1 MCIFGELVLSMEN
14 YIAQNYQQL
23 KDKQILVA
31 ISGGVDSVVL
41 AFVLHQ
47 LGFAITLAHVNFKL
61 RKDESDEDQK
71 FVAQFAQEY
80 GLKLHIKQCETEKYA
95 QEHKLSIQL
104 AARKLRYDWFD
115 ELKSAHNYDCLA
127 TAHHL
132 NDDAETF
139 LINFIRG
146 TGLEGLIGIKETPE
160 LIRPLLRFSK
170 SEIVEYAQ
178 NHQLKWREDSTN
190 ASDKYLR
197 NHIRHHVMPIFE
209 TLNPQFLNTFLQ
221 TKNNLMHVDDILKD
235 ALEHFVQKC
244 VSFGE
249 NDALHLAIDA
259 IKSYRNPAAMLYHFL
274 KDYNFSLGN
283 ELNCFLDAE
292 SGKQLFSPTHILLK
306 DREKLILKAK
316 KIRNNK
322 DYYKINNSDKQ
333 IFEPIWLT
341 LDVFEGRDL
350 STNQNEILVD
360 ADLLEFPLYIR
371 KWQNGDHFQPFGM
384 KGKKKLSK
392 YFKDEKF
399 SLFEKDETWIL
410 TNKNNQI
417 IWIIGHRMDDRFK
430 ITNHTKKQIKIKLNQ
445 T

>member
-1 MCIFGELVLSMEN
+1 MCIFGELVLFMEN

-80 GLKLHIKQCETEKYA
+80 GLKLHIKPCETEKYA

-160 LIRPLLRFSK
+160 MIRPLLRFSK

-221 TKNNLMHVDDILKD
+221 TKNNLMHADDILKD

-244 VSFGE
+244 VSFDE

-322 DYYKINNSDKQ
+322 DYYKINYSDKQ
-333 IFEPIWLT
+333 VFEPIWLT
-341 LDVFEGRDL
+341 LDDFEGRDL

-371 KWQNGDHFQPFGM
+371 KWQNGDYFQPFGM

-410 TNKNNQI
+410 TNKNSQI

>member
-1 MCIFGELVLSMEN
+1 MCIFGELVLFMEN

-80 GLKLHIKQCETEKYA
+80 GLKLHIKPCETEKYA

-104 AARKLRYDWFD
+104 AARKLRYDWFA

-283 ELNCFLDAE
+283 EHNCFLDAE

>member
-244 VSFGE
+244 VSFDE

>member
-104 AARKLRYDWFD
+104 AARKLRYDWFA
-115 ELKSAHNYDCLA
+115 ELKSVHNYDCLA

-244 VSFGE
+244 VSFDE

-283 ELNCFLDAE
+283 EHNCFLDAE

-417 IWIIGHRMDDRFK
+417 IWIIGHRMDDRYK
-430 ITNHTKKQIKIKLNQ
+430 ITNHTKRQIKIKLNQ

>member
-80 GLKLHIKQCETEKYA
+80 GLKLHIKPCETEKYA

-244 VSFGE
+244 VSFDE

>member
-1 MCIFGELVLSMEN
+1 MCIFGELVLFMEN

-80 GLKLHIKQCETEKYA
+80 GLKLNIKQCETEKYA

-115 ELKSAHNYDCLA
+115 ELKSVHNYDCLA

-221 TKNNLMHVDDILKD
+221 TKNNLMRADDILKD

-244 VSFGE
+244 VSFDE

>member
-1 MCIFGELVLSMEN
+1 
-14 YIAQNYQQL
+14 
-23 KDKQILVA
+23 
-31 ISGGVDSVVL
+31 
-41 AFVLHQ
+41 
-47 LGFAITLAHVNFKL
+47 
-61 RKDESDEDQK
+61 
-71 FVAQFAQEY
+71 
-80 GLKLHIKQCETEKYA
+80 
-95 QEHKLSIQL
+95 
-104 AARKLRYDWFD
+104 
-115 ELKSAHNYDCLA
+115 
-127 TAHHL
+127 
-132 NDDAETF
+132 
-139 LINFIRG
+139 
-146 TGLEGLIGIKETPE
+146 
-160 LIRPLLRFSK
+160 
-170 SEIVEYAQ
+170 
-178 NHQLKWREDSTN
+178 
-190 ASDKYLR
+190 
-197 NHIRHHVMPIFE
+197 MPIFE